1 MSIRTERV
9 ASLFQREIA
18 GILGTEFA
26 DQLHPMVTVT
36 GVRVT
41 ADLSI
46 AYVDCSVMG
55 DTMAQKTA
63 VISKLTDLTPKI
75 RKSLGQAIRHQV
87 KKIPE
92 LRFFLDETLEH
103 ASRMDELFGKIR
115 TERSSRDGS
124 VNQEQESLEDGSE
137 TATN

>member
-18 GILGTEFA
+18 QILGTEFS

-46 AYVDCSVMG
+46 AYVDVSVMG
-55 DTMAQKTA
+55 DSQGQKKA
-63 VISKLTDLTPKI
+63 VLSKLKDLTPRV
-75 RKSLGQAIRHQV
+75 RKSLARAIRHQV
-87 KKIPE
+87 KSIPE
-92 LRFFLDETLEH
+92 IRFFLDETLEH

-115 TERSSRDGS
+115 EERSQREPG
-124 VNQEQESLEDGSE
+124 EPTGTEAEG
-137 TATN
+137 